1 MDTEK
6 SGLRKSG
13 GGARLKGKRMLAED
27 RLGTL
32 ARRRVVQELVAKRR
46 RWRIWHTR
54 CTD

>member
-13 GGARLKGKRMLAED
+13 GGARLKGKKMLAQN

-32 ARRRVVQELVAKRR
+32 AKRES
-46 RWRIWHTR
+46 
-54 CTD
+54 C